1 MIRLL
6 LRLMRRLIL
15 GHLNYWVLLS
25 FLLWSLVYSLL
36 IVTLMFR
43 WLSLIFFLNYFPS
56 TASLATRFF
65 LFVII
70 IWCFIYSSPWLF
82 ISNGCLRW
90 LLSPIHRG
98 CIMSGIILCWLP
110 FYHLKLNVIVTYWP
124 ALPRRFNR
132 WIDPLLDPSSYDL
145 LEHLTILLWTPL
157 FDRCRT
163 GIWIPPLLLLTNL
176 LLIYTLLYTFLLVF
190 YYVLWCCWGFDI
202 YNEGLEMGNVSEV
215 DLIDKV
221 GCSENE
227 GEEDHCNAGTNS
239 WDYVNMAIM
248 ERMGEVR

>member
-1 MIRLL
+1 
-6 LRLMRRLIL
+6 
-15 GHLNYWVLLS
+15 
-25 FLLWSLVYSLL
+25 
-36 IVTLMFR
+36 
-43 WLSLIFFLNYFPS
+43 
-56 TASLATRFF
+56 
-65 LFVII
+65 
-70 IWCFIYSSPWLF
+70 
-82 ISNGCLRW
+82 
-90 LLSPIHRG
+90 
-98 CIMSGIILCWLP
+98 
-110 FYHLKLNVIVTYWP
+110 
-124 ALPRRFNR
+124 
-132 WIDPLLDPSSYDL
+132 
-145 LEHLTILLWTPL
+145 L

-239 WDYVNMAIM
+239 
-248 ERMGEVR
+248 